1 MSCFYQSFALL
12 KLAHNF
18 QPLRD
23 AGILSFSPCRVKWLF
38 RVKDQKAGERMEEFG
53 EQAEKESA
61 SLKRVL

>member
-1 MSCFYQSFALL
+1 M

-23 AGILSFSPCRVKWLF
+23 AGILSFSPWRDKWLF
-38 RVKDQKAGERMEEFG
+38 RVKDQKAGQRMEEFG

-61 SLKRVL
+61 SLKRVV